1 MVFST
6 TTLFKK
12 IPCPEGKACVLTNC
26 IYAHDPAPE
35 KPPSALTQAIS
46 TPETKQSNESDS
58 EAREPPS
65 KRRKVTYESLAEK
78 PPSRADLIR
87 NEIAATRTKTD
98 NNSNKAPTSLVKPV
112 SPPPAK
118 SGKATSSSATS
129 TAETNGN
136 AGTTKVPE
144 KPESLNPRL
153 TANDPAG
160 HSVRTLY
167 LKHLHGQ
174 MDRLN
179 KLFNEQDGLESKQ
192 QLYLSEQKLI
202 KLALGEEEKIARE
215 QTKLYGNVVKQR
227 IAALKKMEIEDWIKY
242 VRSTLSQDEPK
253 PEAKGKSIET
263 DLTSEQEAL
272 ILPQLIADQTSL
284 ARHGYVPTP
293 PSAEEASEAA
303 AAVEA
308 SHHWEVCD
316 RCSGRFQ
323 VFPERNEQGLLT
335 SGGSCVFH
343 PNRKVFPPRSKTD
356 RETGEKQPY
365 YPCCNELVGT
375 TGCTKN
381 NEHVFKTSSPARLAA
396 TFPFVTTPENP
407 SPAKDRRGQ
416 EVKAVVF
423 DCEMGYT
430 AHGMELMRL
439 TAVTWPMG
447 EELLDILVRP
457 LGAVIDFNSRFSG
470 VFPEHFQNAIP
481 YDEWKT
487 SPPQPS
493 PAEGETSRLPMVD
506 SPARAREL
514 LCSFITPE
522 TPLIGHAIDNDL
534 NTIRLCHPTII
545 DTIMLYPHPKG
556 LPMRF
561 GLRNL
566 TLWNLDRA
574 IQTGG
579 ERGHDSKEDAV
590 ATGDLVR
597 LKVAA
602 NWKLLRASGW
612 RMGENELV
620 PPASLTEGIV
630 DARNKTKKMEQEAR
644 EAMNNRALFGS
655 TSKKRKSRDSEVNGE
670 QADEKQAGEG
680 EGVNGGEQQRTNGD
694 AAAST

>member
-26 IYAHDPAPE
+26 IYAHETAPE
-35 KPPSALTQAIS
+35 KPSSAVTQAIS
-46 TPETKQSNESDS
+46 TPETKQPHESNS
-58 EAREPPS
+58 EAGEPPS
-65 KRRKVTYESLAEK
+65 KRRKVTYESLAQK

-118 SGKATSSSATS
+118 SGKATSSSVTS

-136 AGTTKVPE
+136 ASTTNGPE

-153 TANDPAG
+153 IANDPAG
-160 HSVRTLY
+160 HSVRTMY

-179 KLFNEQDGLESKQ
+179 KLVKEKDGLESKQ
-192 QLYLSEQKLI
+192 QLFLSEQKLI

-227 IAALKKMEIEDWIKY
+227 IAALKKMEVEDWIKY
-242 VRSTLSQDEPK
+242 VQSTLIQDEPK
-253 PEAKGKSIET
+253 PHAKEKPIET
-263 DLTSEQEAL
+263 DLTPEQEAL
-272 ILPQLIADQTSL
+272 ILPQLIADQVQL
-284 ARHGYVPTP
+284 AGYGYVPTP
-293 PSAEEASEAA
+293 PSAQEATEAA

-308 SHHWEVCD
+308 SHNWEVCD

-335 SGGSCVFH
+335 SSGSCVFH

-356 RETGEKQPY
+356 KETGEKQPY

-375 TGCTKN
+375 PGCTKN
-381 NEHVFKTSSPARLAA
+381 DEHVFKTTSPARLAA
-396 TFPFVTTPENP
+396 TFPFITTPENP

-416 EVKAVVF
+416 QVKAVVF

-430 AHGMELMRL
+430 AHGMELIRL
-439 TAVTWPMG
+439 TAVTWPAG

-470 VFPEHFQNAIP
+470 VFPEHFKNAIP
-481 YDEWKT
+481 YDEWNV
-487 SPPQPS
+487 SPNARS
-493 PAEGETSRLPMVD
+493 PVEGETSRLPMVD

-566 TLWNLDRA
+566 TLWNLERA

-579 ERGHDSKEDAV
+579 ERGHDSKEDAI

-597 LKVAA
+597 LRVAA

-612 RMGENELV
+612 RMGKTGLI
-620 PPASLTEGIV
+620 PPAPLAGETE
-630 DARNKTKKMEQEAR
+630 DAAQRIKKMEHEAR
-644 EAMNNRALFGS
+644 EAMNNKAILGS

-670 QADEKQAGEG
+670 QADGKQAGEG
-680 EGVNGGEQQRTNGD
+680 EGVNGGEQQRTNRD